1 MSRRISSVRR
11 HTLRLGVG
19 TALGALIA
27 AGAQAQTTPPRLPTP
42 ADVDSTRSSL
52 LGPVISSGNGELNVG
67 LRSRSTV
74 IDWKGF
80 NIPEGQRA
88 NFTNESVL
96 SGNVAVLNRDI
107 SGNTSQ
113 LLGALNAGKDVA
125 VWVYNPNGIM
135 VGANA
140 AFNTGSLVL
149 TTLNPDVNDFLS
161 SGNSY
166 RLQGAANSTT
176 GITVMNGARITVSG
190 ERMGLVMVAPQID
203 AAGTFVS
210 AGNTAFVTATDV
222 TLRYRDDSILSVTLN
237 KGTSVPGRSQY
248 VRGSVQGTDALFALA
263 SQDNVTDALLQVDAS
278 VTAASGGTRGIIL
291 SAGKSPSGLRG
302 IDIGGTAADTGGVA
316 NLVASGPL
324 RVDYDY
330 RGNGNGVQARATGTA
345 AFTGEL
351 RARGDVDLTA
361 DGALSVTGAV
371 TAGKDYSLAG
381 SGITLGGAD
390 TIVQQAGGSV
400 QAVSTNGDLVGG
412 AGLTLRSGGSESI
425 TLSTG
430 GTSAGDIRFAAG
442 SVIGAGDDRRGDLIL
457 RRRSD
462 ANALALGN
470 VTARSLRGAVGNG
483 ATSGTL
489 TTTTA
494 LTLGD
499 VDVRQSLDL
508 KVAGLNAGSLASDG
522 GIAVASTGALS
533 AAALNARGD
542 DVALSGTG
550 ATTVTGNIRTG
561 NVSDVLITRDG
572 AVSLNTIQAARH
584 IRIGEQSAA
593 ASATIAGNVFA
604 GGDYVVRAGTVALG
618 GNGTVTQAANGLVAI
633 TGGAGGITGASGLTL
648 TSNVDGVDT
657 NPLTLAIEGTGSG
670 AIAFAADTSL
680 RGGSN
685 RQSNIFIRS
694 ADAGGAVSLG
704 RVEANALRGAVGSD
718 GFSTGLTR
726 TGTISV
732 GDVSLNED
740 LVLRAGTLQAG
751 ALRADDGRIALTA
764 DTGGITAGTLTA
776 RNAVLVDAAG
786 AVALGGDIAAGGV
799 LTIRGASVGLAGTRA
814 QSGGAIDLLAR
825 SGGIATSQ
833 PLALVSTSRDSRDF
847 VRLQAAGAEGIAFA
861 TGSSIVAGDNRALR
875 VGVFNGTADA
885 PLALG
890 DVTARSLSALSALN
904 ADATRLGGAITANGD
919 LRFGALNLVD
929 SFAAESLSGNLSVGR
944 IAVTGD
950 GQGISLSAA
959 KGTLSVQNDLSA
971 SGDVILASGA
981 GLTLGSVE
989 SRAGRASVTSGGAV
1003 QLAALRGATGVTA
1016 QGTTLAIDA
1025 VRGGAVALTAT
1036 TGTATLGAVTGN
1048 GVTVDSAGAMSLTSV
1063 DSGGAL
1069 TLTAGSGGITATQAL
1084 TANGGI
1090 AVTATGG
1097 AVSVAN
1103 GVRGGGAV
1111 NVQGQA
1117 VTLGGVQQA
1126 GQGFVATASNGAVA
1140 TGAITAGGG
1149 ITLTGPQGVTAD
1161 GALVARGGDVR
1172 VDGGAAAVTLRGATD
1187 ASGAVALSGGTI
1199 TAGGDQRAGAGFSAA
1214 ASGGPLTLLAVNAA
1228 GPVSLT
1234 SSGDLSAGA
1243 IAATAGDLSVA
1254 SSAGTVSLNSGAQA
1268 SGSVTIA
1275 GRSLALGG
1283 THSAGGGYTAT
1294 ASAGGITGGNG
1305 LSILSDATGSGSR
1318 PLALSATGG
1327 AVQLGAAPLSG
1338 GRGGSSDVTITTDGG
1353 GVTVG
1358 DVIARRLAVTGPAGS
1373 AAAITT
1379 GALRLSGDLSLAAA
1393 GGVTTGTI
1401 DTGTGAVS
1409 IDGGASA
1416 VSTGAITAGGAT
1428 TLNGGTLR
1436 FGRVSAASLT
1446 ATGAGVVSGGDVD
1459 VTGGIAVRGG
1469 GARTTL
1475 GALRARGGAVSV
1487 DGGSGDVTL
1496 GAVGASGGTTLRGA
1510 SLNFGAVDGASLD
1523 ALTPGALTGGDIAVT
1538 GAASLNGG
1546 TVTLGGVNAGNG
1558 ATLRGATLAFGPVSG
1573 KSLDAVAT
1581 GALTGGDVNVSG
1593 VASVGG
1599 GAVTLGDVATGGG
1612 ATLRGTTLNVGA
1624 VSGSGLSATSTGA
1637 LTVARVDVTGAA
1649 SANAGSG
1656 ALSLGP
1662 VTAGGAVTL
1671 AGGTVN
1677 VGAVNAASLDL
1688 TGSGTVT
1695 GGDVAATG
1703 AVSVRGGGDRLTLG
1717 QVRGNMVTL
1726 DSGGGALSIGALT
1739 SSGSAALSGGA
1750 LAFGDANVGSLSA
1763 IASQGDITGGAITA
1777 VNDVAVTAQRGAVTL
1792 GTVNTTAGAVT
1803 IASVGT
1809 LRAQGVQAAR
1819 TASLTTT
1826 ARDADIIVADGIVSQ
1841 DKVSVVSA
1849 GNIRAPLIRSRAG
1862 DLVVRAPNGE
1872 VSGLTLGSVTALSA
1886 GPGRAFELAVGTA
1899 ARLGDISAGQTTIS
1913 AASITAG
1920 RIDTGSEAITLRATD
1935 GDLIIGGLVT
1945 AGTATLSAT
1954 GRTSLAA
1961 VDVAG
1966 NVALSGGTG
1975 LSFTDVS
1982 GGTVQAASGGTI
1994 AGRTINAGT
2003 ILSVEGG
2010 QVSLGGAK
2018 AGQGLTLDA
2027 TNGDLNV
2034 TGPVTAGTATLGA
2047 TGRTILANV
2056 TSTGDVS
2063 LKGGTGLSF
2072 ADVSGGTVQAVSG
2085 GAITGGTMTAGT
2097 TLTAEGAQVT
2107 LGSAKAGQG
2116 LTLNAT
2122 TGDLTVT
2129 GPVSAG
2135 SATLGAAGRAVLA
2148 DVATTGGLSI
2158 KGGASL
2164 SFANVSGEAV
2174 QASSGGAIS
2183 GQSMTAATTLTAE
2196 GAQLSLGSVKAGQ
2209 GVTLNAT
2216 NGDLTVTGPVTAGTA
2231 TLGATGRTV
2240 LATVTTTGDASL
2252 NGGTGLS
2259 FADVSGGAVR
2269 ATSGG
2274 AINGQTA
2281 TAGTTLSAQGTQ
2293 VSLGSVKAGQ
2303 GLTLNATNGDLSVTG
2318 PVTAGTAT
2326 LGATGRTALANVAT
2340 TGDLSLKGGTGLSFT
2355 DVSGGAVQAS
2365 SGGAIGGQTMA
2376 AGTTL
2381 NAQGAQVTLAGAT
2394 AGQGLTLAATGG
2406 DLSVGTLT
2414 SGGDSIVSASGL
2426 ARVSGAVDAG
2436 GAYRVTGANVALGGG
2451 TVAQRAKGAVRITS
2465 ATGDI
2470 TGASGL
2476 TLASDADGVGAESL
2490 ILDAGGA
2497 IQMAGTRLQ
2506 ARPGGGA
2513 ALGLRVGAAR
2523 AVQLGQVEA
2532 GSIGRFDGSTIGSVF
2547 THDVGFTA
2555 GDLAVNALA
2564 LRLSAGD
2571 LSLGE
2576 VRAGTVDLSSTGAV
2590 ATGSI
2595 TASGAAAVAGNSVT
2609 LPGIRAGAITLRSTG
2624 AVGGIN
2630 GARTTLETTAG
2641 DLTVEAG
2648 AARLGDVRSAGAATL
2663 RGETVDVAGRL
2674 QAARGL
2680 LAEARRALAI
2690 GDAGAGDTMTLR
2702 AGEALTTGKLEAAGA
2717 LNATGSSVQIG
2728 GARAATLAVTST
2740 NALTLGDSSASGG
2753 ATLEAGGLATLG
2765 ALDGGP
2771 TVSVS
2776 AGDLDLSGA
2785 VRGTAV
2791 TLTNRAAAT
2800 SAMRIGDGTEASGFR
2815 LSATELGRVSANR
2828 LTLNGGSGAV
2838 ELGSVALAPA
2848 AVDVATTG
2856 DLRVTGAVTSGGTRA
2871 LRLGGDA
2878 SGQGSASTIMVEATS
2893 DAGGRL
2899 RMQDADL
2906 VLQGS
2911 RIAVGLRPGFIDT
2924 LMEGGDPRAQAAA
2937 LLSTGNTALYNPQ
2950 LGGGFYEPT
2959 ATTTLEAR
2967 SLTVRFGDYA
2977 LFQNTGV
2984 PGRQSGLVL
2993 GSQTA
2998 PVTPALRVNGTGVAG
3013 NTSVALFGSINGIE
3027 GGAAALLG
3035 NPVIEIDPVLLPTTR
3050 INGCLAGTGTGCL
3063 TTIVIQPT
3071 LQVFNWNSEDVFG
3084 ISQDVAVPFAPI
3096 VSGNNEDLLTGLPAL
3111 APEKPADRE
3120 NAQ

>member
-88 NFTNESVL
+88 NFTNESLL

-113 LLGALNAGKDVA
+113 LLGALNAGRDVA

-381 SGITLGGAD
+381 SGIALGGAD

-430 GTSAGDIRFAAG
+430 GASAGDIRFAAG

-457 RRRSD
+457 RRRSEG
-462 ANALALGN
+462 NALALGN

-751 ALRADDGRIALTA
+751 ALRADDGRISLTA

-786 AVALGGDIAAGGV
+786 AAALGGDIAAGGA

-847 VRLQAAGAEGIAFA
+847 VRLQAAGADGIAFA

-1025 VRGGAVALTAT
+1025 VRGGTVALTAT
-1036 TGTATLGAVTGN
+1036 TGTATLGAMTGN
-1048 GVTVDSAGAMSLTSV
+1048 GVTVDSAGAMSLTSL
-1063 DSGGAL
+1063 DSASAL

-1111 NVQGQA
+1111 SVQGQA
-1117 VTLGGVQQA
+1117 VTLGGAQQA

-1187 ASGAVALSGGTI
+1187 ASGTVALSGGTI

-1243 IAATAGDLSVA
+1243 IATTAGDLSVA
-1254 SSAGTVSLNSGAQA
+1254 SSAGTVSLNNGAQA

-1327 AVQLGAAPLSG
+1327 AVQLGVAPLSG

-1358 DVIARRLAVTGPAGS
+1358 DVVARRLAVTGPAGS

-1496 GAVGASGGTTLRGA
+1496 GAIGASDGTTLRGA
-1510 SLNFGAVDGASLD
+1510 SLNFGAVDGAGLD
-1523 ALTPGALTGGDIAVT
+1523 ALTAGALTGGDIAVT
-1538 GAASLNGG
+1538 GAASLNGSM
-1546 TVTLGGVNAGNG
+1546 VTLGAVNAGNG
-1558 ATLRGATLAFGPVSG
+1558 VTLRGATLAFGPVSG

-1593 VASVGG
+1593 AASVGG

-1656 ALSLGP
+1656 ALSIGP

-1739 SSGSAALSGGA
+1739 STGSAALSGGA

-1819 TASLTTT
+1819 TASLITS

-1872 VSGLTLGSVTALSA
+1872 VSGLTSGSVTALSA

-1935 GDLIIGGLVT
+1935 GDLTVGGLVT
-1945 AGTATLSAT
+1945 AGAATLSAT

-2003 ILSVEGG
+2003 VLSVEGG

-2018 AGQGLTLDA
+2018 AGQGLTLNA
-2027 TNGDLNV
+2027 ANGDLN
-2034 TGPVTAGTATLGA
+2034 
-2047 TGRTILANV
+2047 
-2056 TSTGDVS
+2056 
-2063 LKGGTGLSF
+2063 
-2072 ADVSGGTVQAVSG
+2072 
-2085 GAITGGTMTAGT
+2085 
-2097 TLTAEGAQVT
+2097 
-2107 LGSAKAGQG
+2107 
-2116 LTLNAT
+2116 
-2122 TGDLTVT
+2122 
-2129 GPVSAG
+2129 
-2135 SATLGAAGRAVLA
+2135 
-2148 DVATTGGLSI
+2148 
-2158 KGGASL
+2158 
-2164 SFANVSGEAV
+2164 
-2174 QASSGGAIS
+2174 
-2183 GQSMTAATTLTAE
+2183 
-2196 GAQLSLGSVKAGQ
+2196 
-2209 GVTLNAT
+2209 
-2216 NGDLTVTGPVTAGTA
+2216 VTGPVTAGTA

-2259 FADVSGGAVR
+2259 FAEVSGGAVR

-2465 ATGDI
+2465 AAGDI

-2547 THDVGFTA
+2547 THDAGFTA

-2576 VRAGTVDLSSTGAV
+2576 VRAGTVDLSSAGAV

-2595 TASGAAAVAGNSVT
+2595 AASGAAAVAGNSVT

-2630 GARTTLETTAG
+2630 GARTTLETTGG

-2674 QAARGL
+2674 QAAREL

-2998 PVTPALRVNGTGVAG
+2998 PVTPALRVSGTGVAG

-3120 NAQ
+3120 KGQ